1 MAVAALLEAL
11 KQVAEAAAQ
20 HAAGRGAAEQSA
32 QSALEE
38 VAQVAARGGA
48 GRRAR
53 RLAAEQ
59 PAENIGEAAASIA
72 RCRTASGRYAGRLA
86 LSAGAGG
93 VAATTL
99 ERLVCKQSEER
110 DDDRRHAA
118 AAAAAGLRLAAG
130 AILHAGEN
138 VAQSHVCL
146 QFLSEPDIVPSAPP
160 GGESGETLSHGAA
173 PCALPSRS
181 ARRARSWAGFAWI

>member
-1 MAVAALLEAL
+1 MAVAAVLEVL

-38 VAQVAARGGA
+38 VAQVTARGGA

-118 AAAAAGLRLAAG
+118 AGLRLAAG

-146 QFLSEPDIVPSAPP
+146 QFLSEPDVCPP
-160 GGESGETLSHGAA
+160 PRTGGE
-173 PCALPSRS
+173 R
-181 ARRARSWAGFAWI
+181 

>member
-32 QSALEE
+32 QSTLEE
-38 VAQVAARGGA
+38 VAQVAARGGT

-53 RLAAEQ
+53 RLATEQ
-59 PAENIGEAAASIA
+59 PAENIGEAAAPIA

-93 VAATTL
+93 WP
-99 ERLVCKQSEER
+99 
-110 DDDRRHAA
+110 
-118 AAAAAGLRLAAG
+118 LRP
-130 AILHAGEN
+130 
-138 VAQSHVCL
+138 
-146 QFLSEPDIVPSAPP
+146 LS
-160 GGESGETLSHGAA
+160 
-173 PCALPSRS
+173 ALYASNPRS
-181 ARRARSWAGFAWI
+181 AMTIGDMPPPLLPLLG